1 MELSN
6 HSGSSTPADPQ
17 RGAADAAG
25 PRQCSAAVGGRW
37 RRRHGAG
44 AVAGGKWEADGGA
57 GTLDHGH
64 FHGFL
69 LANQTAREWN
79 KIDNGI
85 IWNNYSWND
94 SDL

>member
-1 MELSN
+1 
-6 HSGSSTPADPQ
+6 
-17 RGAADAAG
+17 
-25 PRQCSAAVGGRW
+25 
-37 RRRHGAG
+37 
-44 AVAGGKWEADGGA
+44 VAGGKWEADGGA